1 MNSRRLRPKGQRG
14 MVLILI
20 AFIIGLGAAAF
31 MYKMLNASSLQA
43 AQDEKTMH
51 VLNEA
56 KSALIAW
63 SVSHPSF
70 PGMMPFP
77 DRNDDPGKYDA
88 RSDCVAAG
96 LNGSHLI
103 GHLAVL
109 SDVNCVPP
117 QSGLGFSL
125 LDGGGERLWYSV
137 SQNLIRK
144 SAADALPV
152 INPGI
157 VNAPALPWLVV
168 RNRNGVI
175 ISDRV
180 AAVILSPGAPL
191 PNQDRSGGGADAN
204 QYLDKIV
211 MADGTPYKNYGYQ
224 DAMTNPVQ
232 EFIIGEDYKSVL
244 KTDITYKDQSV
255 EPYYYNDKLVYIT
268 IDELMSALSA
278 RAAAEA
284 KAQLVNYKK
293 SATYYPYASALV
305 LDEYYQKSAQYGGFL
320 PIHQPQQTPAKSC
333 SVSYAGA
340 NSSSTTCDFSSITN
354 VEFTRASGTFN
365 GTTGSGCTR
374 TNSNRT
380 CRCATAAATGRCN
393 ANGGRRFACNAGG
406 CTTTGNL
413 PGSYVFNGA
422 FQFVTNPTSVK
433 INGAS
438 GACGGCGTN
447 TAACAYVAATPS
459 GSFSYDVSTTP
470 AAFNAVATN
479 SSLPAWFVFNRWQDY
494 LYYAVSSNC
503 THGQLCS
510 TPDIRVGGKASLQ
523 AMLAATGAPIV
534 SAPFAAKGAAQ
545 THSGCDVKEYLDS
558 AENTNLDT
566 AYEPSSKPRV
576 MNYNDQ
582 TFVVAP

>member
-1 MNSRRLRPKGQRG
+1 MNNCPPRRNAQRG

-31 MYKMLNASSLQA
+31 MYKMFNASNLQA

-56 KSALIAW
+56 KSALMAW
-63 SVSHPSF
+63 SVSHPNF
-70 PGMMPFP
+70 PGIMPFP
-77 DRNDDPGKYDA
+77 DRNDDPNKYDT
-88 RSDCVAAG
+88 RSDCVAVG

-103 GHLAVL
+103 GRFPVL

-117 QSGLGFSL
+117 QNGLGFSM
-125 LDGGGERLWYSV
+125 LDGGGEQLWYSV

-157 VNAPALPWLVV
+157 VNSPTVPWFVV

-180 AAVILSPGAPL
+180 AVVIFSPGAPL

-204 QYLDKIV
+204 QYLDKVV
-211 MADGTPYKNYGYQ
+211 MADGTQYKNYGYQ
-224 DAMTNPVQ
+224 DIATNPVQ
-232 EFIIGEDYKSVL
+232 EFIIGDDDRNVSRL
-244 KTDITYKDQSV
+244 DPTYKDQSV
-255 EPYYYNDKLVYIT
+255 EPYYFNDKLVYIT
-268 IDELMSALSA
+268 IDELVSALSV

-320 PIHQPQQTPAKSC
+320 PISQPQQTAAKSC
-333 SVSYAGA
+333 SVSYANV
-340 NSSSTTCDFSSITN
+340 NSSSTTCDFASITN
-354 VEFTRASGTFN
+354 VEFTRTSGTFN
-365 GTTGSGCTR
+365 SATGGCALTGA
-374 TNSNRT
+374 NRT
-380 CRCATAAATGRCN
+380 CRCATAAVGGSCSR
-393 ANGGRRFACNAGG
+393 GGRRFTCTATG
-406 CTTTGNL
+406 CATTGNL

-422 FQFVTNPTSVK
+422 FQFATSPTNVK

-438 GACGGCGTN
+438 GACNGCGTN

-459 GSFSYDVSTTP
+459 GSFSYDVTTTP
-470 AAFNAVATN
+470 AAFNSATTN
-479 SSLPAWFVFNRWQDY
+479 SALPAWFVFNRWQDY
-494 LYYAVSSNC
+494 LYYAVSSSC
-503 THGQLCS
+503 TYGQLCA
-510 TPDIRVGGKASLQ
+510 TPDIRVGDKASLH

-534 SAPFAAKGAAQ
+534 SAPFAIKGAAQ
-545 THSGCDVKEYLDS
+545 THNGCDVKEYLDS
-558 AENTNLDT
+558 TENTNLDT
-566 AYEPSSKPRV
+566 RYEPDSKPRI